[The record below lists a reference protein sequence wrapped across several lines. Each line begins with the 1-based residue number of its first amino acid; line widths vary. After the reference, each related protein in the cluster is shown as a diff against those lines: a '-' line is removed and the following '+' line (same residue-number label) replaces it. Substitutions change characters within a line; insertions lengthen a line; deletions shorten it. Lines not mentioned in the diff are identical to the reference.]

1 MGLHGEVS
9 TNQRRLILTTDNV
22 RKKWQDRQLS
32 QSQSLIIGFT
42 HQQKYTTRQRILMT
56 NVTN

>member
-1 MGLHGEVS
+1 MGHRPMGLHGEVS

-42 HQQKYTTRQRILMT
+42 HQQKYTTRHD
-56 NVTN
+56 

>member
-1 MGLHGEVS
+1 MGLHGEVL
-9 TNQRRLILTTDNV
+9 TNQRCLILTTDNV